1 MSTLEIAPETSWFP
15 QPTASL
21 PSDDMHFELL
31 EYVYLAILGG
41 SIVLFLFSSKFQ
53 S

>member
-1 MSTLEIAPETSWFP
+1 MSTLEIAPEATWFP
-15 QPTASL
+15 QPSASL
-21 PSDDMHFELL
+21 PVASEFELM

-41 SIVLFLFSSKFQ
+41 SIALFLFSSKIQ